1 MNIIQLQDDLKG
13 LPDNTLIGY
22 VQNPTGAV
30 PTYLALGELERRT
43 KMRERFQ
50 QEVPTETVS
59 EQIIAEAVPQGI
71 GSILPTDATPT
82 MPPLEEVMSETIT
95 DTGIATL
102 PAENIGTT
110 FEAGGIVGYA
120 GEEGSLVELSDE
132 DMEDVIIDPM
142 TGLPTLVNENIAEE
156 TITPY
161 NAAFTPKYGT
171 AAVEGP
177 LKMPAQLTQKTAAL
191 EQERA
196 QEEFGI
202 DRTIEKD
209 YRSSKEAE
217 LKALK
222 NRKQTNINMAMI
234 KAGAKGLQSTNRTAL
249 GVLGEV
255 IEEGAN
261 SYEKSDKDLK
271 DETRLLKDT
280 ITSSRRLE
288 NAEKRGDLK
297 DAKASVVARNA
308 NILAVAKINL
318 EYGSDIKKALA
329 TAGAA
334 GKNIYN
340 TAWDNVMKELEI
352 KFPGDLYNSAFLRDP
367 KLMTQTINKMVK
379 DNVKFLTTGELP
391 IPTDK
396 ALDSLTRVTKTL
408 TGKPLTKEIKDAKPS
423 DSFWG

>member
-191 EQERA
+191 EQERS

-271 DETRLLKDT
+271 DETKLLKDT

-318 EYGSDIKKALA
+318 EYDSDIKKALA

>member
-132 DMEDVIIDPM
+132 DMEGVIIDPT

-191 EQERA
+191 EQERS

-234 KAGAKGLQSTNRTAL
+234 KAGAKGLQSANRTAL

-255 IEEGAN
+255 LEEGTN

-271 DETRLLKDT
+271 DETKLLKDT

-318 EYGSDIKKALA
+318 EYDSDIKKALA

-408 TGKPLTKEIKDAKPS
+408 PGKPLTKEQQNIKERLKLTP
-423 DSFWG
+423 

>member
-271 DETRLLKDT
+271 DETKLLKDT

-318 EYGSDIKKALA
+318 EYDSDIKKALA

>member
-288 NAEKRGDLK
+288 DAQKRGDLK
-297 DAKASVVARNA
+297 AVKASVVARNA

-318 EYGSDIKKALA
+318 EYDADIKKALA

-334 GKNIYN
+334 GKDIYN
-340 TAWDNVMKELEI
+340 TAWDNVMKKIERI
-352 KFPGDLYNSAFLRDP
+352 YPPDIYNSAFLRKG
-367 KLMTQTINKMVK
+367 KLMTNTINKMVL
-379 DNVKFLTTGELP
+379 NQVEFLTTGKLKEG
-391 IPTDK
+391 TDDPLD
-396 ALDSLTRVTKTL
+396 ALARADSGTTTTN
-408 TGKPLTKEIKDAKPS
+408 TGTETDAS
-423 DSFWG
+423 IGIE

>member
-191 EQERA
+191 EQERS

-288 NAEKRGDLK
+288 DAQKRGDLK
-297 DAKASVVARNA
+297 AVKASVVARNA

-318 EYGSDIKKALA
+318 EYDSDIKKALA

>member
-288 NAEKRGDLK
+288 DAQKRGDLK
-297 DAKASVVARNA
+297 AVKASVVARNA

-318 EYGSDIKKALA
+318 EYDADIKKALA

-334 GKNIYN
+334 GKDIYN
-340 TAWDNVMKELEI
+340 TAWDNVMKKIERI
-352 KFPGDLYNSAFLRDP
+352 YPPDIYNSAFLRKG
-367 KLMTQTINKMVK
+367 KLMTNTINKMVL
-379 DNVKFLTTGELP
+379 NQVEFLTTGKLKEG
-391 IPTDK
+391 TDDPLD
-396 ALDSLTRVTKTL
+396 ALARADSGTTTTN
-408 TGKPLTKEIKDAKPS
+408 TGTEPDAS
-423 DSFWG
+423 IGIE

>member
-191 EQERA
+191 EQERS

-222 NRKQTNINMAMI
+222 NRKQTNFNMAMI

-271 DETRLLKDT
+271 DETKLLKDT

-318 EYGSDIKKALA
+318 EYDSDIKKALA

>member
-132 DMEDVIIDPM
+132 DMEGVIIDPT

-271 DETRLLKDT
+271 DETKLLKDT

-318 EYGSDIKKALA
+318 EYDSDIKKALA